1 MGIIICQ
8 SCNKTIDVFE
18 GEKVTTLYAKG
29 NGCEHCKSTE
39 QNNNK

>member
-8 SCNKTIDVFE
+8 SCNKTIGIFE

-29 NGCEHCKSTE
+29 NSCEHCKSTD
-39 QNNNK
+39 QKK

>member
-29 NGCEHCKSTE
+29 TSCEHCKSTQE
-39 QNNNK
+39 KNK